1 MAVKPSL
8 GMTLP
13 PEKNLHCWLAN
24 LTLRT
29 VCRKLTNYFRVG
41 LLQPDGAGPEPVD
54 LEEDQDFEE
63 FGTLESDA
71 RPGEEEDE
79 SDNSDAT

>member
-1 MAVKPSL
+1 MAVKLSFGIP
-8 GMTLP
+8 LP
-13 PEKNLHCWLAN
+13 HEKKLARLAD

-29 VCRKLTNYFRVG
+29 VCRKLTNYFHVG

-63 FGTLESDA
+63 FATLESDA
-71 RPGEEEDE
+71 RPGQEEDD